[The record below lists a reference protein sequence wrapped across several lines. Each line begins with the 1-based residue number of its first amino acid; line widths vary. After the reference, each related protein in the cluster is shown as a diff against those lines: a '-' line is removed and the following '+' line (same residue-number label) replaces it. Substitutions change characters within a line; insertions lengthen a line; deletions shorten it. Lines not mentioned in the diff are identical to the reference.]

1 MCVYTHT
8 HTHTYIYIHTVEYY
22 SAIRINQTL
31 PFVATQMDLENTILS
46 EMHQRQ
52 IFYGISYM
60 QNLKIIQIESI
71 YKIETDLETKKTNM
85 VTKGEREGRRDKLG
99 VWD

>member
-1 MCVYTHT
+1 
-8 HTHTYIYIHTVEYY
+8 
-22 SAIRINQTL
+22 
-31 PFVATQMDLENTILS
+31 MDLENTILS

-52 IFYGISYM
+52 ILYCIIYM
-60 QNLKIIQIESI
+60 WNLKIIQIESI

-85 VTKGEREGRRDKLG
+85 ITKGEREGRRDKLG